1 MHNNFL
7 SLVLKKKKVSV
18 AKLIKQSNIIC
29 LVTKRFSIWTP
40 CLIMFDCV
48 EQNLIK
54 HHEKF
59 CLYKQVLCSLA
70 TQYNINMLDY
80 QTLPIKT
87 ELNLILKLPATTW
100 LKIRNTKLVCFY
112 VSSFHSEFIGLI
124 VLCKN
129 KRNEMKNL
137 YFAK

>member
-1 MHNNFL
+1 M
-7 SLVLKKKKVSV
+7 
-18 AKLIKQSNIIC
+18 
-29 LVTKRFSIWTP
+29 TKRFSIWTP

-70 TQYNINMLDY
+70 TQYNINMLGY

-100 LKIRNTKLVCFY
+100 LKIRNTKLICFY
-112 VSSFHSEFIGLI
+112 ASSFHSEFIGLI
-124 VLCKN
+124 VLCEN
-129 KRNEMKNL
+129 KRNETKNLCEMKNL
-137 YFAK
+137 YFAKWKICTLQNENFAKWEICSFPEI